1 VVYQT
6 NGTTPRL
13 GVGLMASAD
22 MLSPDAQKILH
33 DADAVLVTVGFDAS
47 TESEGFDRT
56 YAMPW
61 PQNELIQQ
69 VTALNPKTIVS
80 ITAGAGADPVRRLLA
95 GRPSAFQLGAHPG
108 PGSSQ
113 RPLRGRTRRQ
123 PYRSL

>member
-1 VVYQT
+1 MAVRNVSIALTEHKPISVEVVYQT

-13 GVGLMASAD
+13 GVGLVASAD

-56 YAMPW
+56 YTMPW
-61 PQNELIQQ
+61 PQNELIQR

-80 ITAGAGADPVRRLLA
+80 ITPAGPW
-95 GRPSAFQLGAHPG
+95 
-108 PGSSQ
+108 
-113 RPLRGRTRRQ
+113 
-123 PYRSL
+123 